1 MCATLASLCSLIKW
15 KQGSGTFRLK
25 PSSSTHYNATIQETF
40 PRATLHLLHRY
51 PFIPRV
57 LLCCVSRRRS
67 ASLASTSSEASCI
80 GSEYHTSLTGFVG
93 KPGLCALVS
102 LCCFIRKGIVGDP
115 VGVVSNCAPKAIE
128 TNYSQ
133 LFYKISLDPILITS
147 AYPTFANLFLICRIF
162 EWEQKIR

>member
-1 MCATLASLCSLIKW
+1 MCATLASICSRIKW

-67 ASLASTSSEASCI
+67 ASLASAPSEASCI

-102 LCCFIRKGIVGDP
+102 LCRFIFPTAGGVCNPATVKIITESTIKKGIVG
-115 VGVVSNCAPKAIE
+115 GSGKRGF
-128 TNYSQ
+128 Q
-133 LFYKISLDPILITS
+133 LRTESDRNQL
-147 AYPTFANLFLICRIF
+147 
-162 EWEQKIR
+162 